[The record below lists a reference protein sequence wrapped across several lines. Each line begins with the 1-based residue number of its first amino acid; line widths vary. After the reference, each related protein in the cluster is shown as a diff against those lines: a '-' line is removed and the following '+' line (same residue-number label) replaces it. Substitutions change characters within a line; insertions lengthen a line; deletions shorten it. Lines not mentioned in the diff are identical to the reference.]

1 MSKRRN
7 ANGQMRREDYEAQ
20 ERADDDP
27 RAFNPELQ
35 AGTFQRA
42 SAEKLKTRRI
52 VKARRPAQ
60 MAPVAEAPTSSNPFA
75 NVSLAAPAST
85 NPFANVA
92 LAAPPAAAN
101 PFANIT
107 LAPPPAA
114 ANPFANIALTAP
126 AAPAAA
132 ADDAKEETAPAPAAE
147 APAKAASPEKEAAS
161 PAE

>member
-85 NPFANVA
+85 NPFANVT
-92 LAAPPAAAN
+92 LAAPPAVAN

-126 AAPAAA
+126 AAPA
-132 ADDAKEETAPAPAAE
+132 PAPAA
-147 APAKAASPEKEAAS
+147 ADLSLIHI
-161 PAE
+161 

>member
-75 NVSLAAPAST
+75 NVSLAALEPRR
-85 NPFANVA
+85 VGGGVR
-92 LAAPPAAAN
+92 LAA
-101 PFANIT
+101 T
-107 LAPPPAA
+107 L
-114 ANPFANIALTAP
+114 TH
-126 AAPAAA
+126 
-132 ADDAKEETAPAPAAE
+132 
-147 APAKAASPEKEAAS
+147 SCV
-161 PAE
+161 

>member
-85 NPFANVA
+85 NPFANVT
-92 LAAPPAAAN
+92 LAAPPAAAQPQWTGLFSCGTN
-101 PFANIT
+101 DSSGKIFSGYLLKYLLSGFGGKKRKRTHLGFLSFRKPN
-107 LAPPPAA
+107 
-114 ANPFANIALTAP
+114 
-126 AAPAAA
+126 
-132 ADDAKEETAPAPAAE
+132 
-147 APAKAASPEKEAAS
+147 AS
-161 PAE
+161 